1 MANELD
7 ELAAEVLAHYEG
19 PEHEALRE
27 LINQLVARV
36 TQLEAEMKRHSGNS
50 SKPPSADTL
59 AQRQAQ
65 KKRREEWMKKGEAK
79 RRAGKQPG
87 APGAH
92 LAQVEHPDD
101 VVHHTPQVCGG
112 CGSSLADAE
121 LLGSETRQVF
131 DLPVPK

>member
-27 LINQLVARV
+27 LISQLVARV
-36 TQLEAEMKRHSGNS
+36 TQLEADAKRHSGNS

-65 KKRREEWMKKGEAK
+65 KARRDAWTNKG
-79 RRAGKQPG
+79 AGKRAKGKQHG

-92 LAQVEHPDD
+92 LAQVEHPDK
-101 VVHHTPQVCGG
+101 VVPYPPEVCGG
-112 CGSSLADAE
+112 CGGSLAGA
-121 LLGSETRQVF
+121 
-131 DLPVPK
+131 